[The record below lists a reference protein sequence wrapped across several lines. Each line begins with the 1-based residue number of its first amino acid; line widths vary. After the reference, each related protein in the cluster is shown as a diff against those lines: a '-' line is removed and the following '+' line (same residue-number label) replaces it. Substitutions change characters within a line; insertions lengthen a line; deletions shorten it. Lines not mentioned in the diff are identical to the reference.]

1 MQEKRTLR
9 IGVLFLACGAA
20 SAVAQL
26 RYVSQD
32 PVVVRDGAGSTG
44 FMVTNIGKTPLPLV
58 LRTGP
63 FTDDTSQ
70 MVLASPKIA
79 FTSET
84 GAPVPARVDPGTTVR
99 VEANLNNLGG
109 TSMASATLFNGDLEL
124 GKLHVVQA
132 DAPLNIS
139 IAGNG
144 SSDQELALTDGED
157 TLLTLKNNDAEA
169 YPLDWALQ
177 IDDKTLQSG
186 ELQLGPHGTSRIDL
200 TPSDDLYSW
209 KDDVRPSIR
218 NGVLL
223 LSLHGPP
230 DVAREL
236 LPEHTL
242 QVKLLLRKLSPAW
255 TSFCSHVFVALVLLL
270 GGLLSVV
277 GNSVLPNILRKIGL
291 RRQVNALGERTN
303 GITERVDS
311 HVRALLRLE
320 RKRLDLMLRKM
331 WALSLSAAETLDEA
345 SAGIDRLTKRLKV
358 AERLDDL
365 SRKLEEAST
374 TAPPSVTDDIDSK
387 LQMAATQIQS
397 FALTDEEVDAANG
410 YMDRANAGMELL
422 GNSEGLARLIA
433 GNFRDLKVRQKF
445 LPYSYYNDLK
455 TALPGLFEL
464 LNQPFDD
471 FRNIPR
477 QMVFAIDYGIT
488 ALQLAFDFAVMR
500 ESTPAGSG
508 PGAVPA
514 VTLTQGARDRVIAH
528 QKELVGLLGTLSW
541 SALRDLRAL
550 VQEMRE
556 NIYER
561 DVLDEIL
568 TSGQAQIAFDSQT
581 IRPYQ
586 PVHFSIKF
594 KDPRFNDAAATR
606 LLACKWDFPGH
617 LLEQDWKI
625 YHFFRGNEAKRGESR
640 DVPVSVS
647 VECRKPTEDTTQRG
661 SKQPSKQL
669 RGTLST
675 AIEIRKGE
683 RSSYSG
689 AFAEGV
695 RFLIAFGVALAGL
708 LSGALQELEKL
719 DFLPA
724 VIAILALGFA
734 ADAVKN
740 LLSQTARRAS
750 A

>member
-1 MQEKRTLR
+1 LQEKRTLR
-9 IGVLFLACGAA
+9 IGVLFLVCGTA
-20 SAVAQL
+20 AVAQL

-32 PVVVRDGAGSTG
+32 PIVLRDGAGSTG

-70 MVLASPKIA
+70 MVLAGPKMA
-79 FTSET
+79 FASET

-99 VEANLNNLGG
+99 IEANLNNLGG

-139 IAGNG
+139 ITGNG

-157 TLLTLKNNDAEA
+157 ALLTLKNNDAEA

-177 IDDKTLQSG
+177 IDGKTLQSG

-209 KDDVRPSIR
+209 KDDVRPSVR
-218 NGVLL
+218 DGVLL

-230 DVAREL
+230 EVAREL

-255 TSFCSHVFVALVLLL
+255 TSFCSHLFVALVLLI

-277 GNSVLPNILRKIGL
+277 GNSVLPNILRKISL

-303 GITERVDS
+303 GISERVDS
-311 HVRALLRLE
+311 HLRALLRLE
-320 RKRLDLMLRKM
+320 RKRLDLLLRKM
-331 WALSLSAAETLDEA
+331 WALSLSAAETLDEV

-358 AERLDDL
+358 IERLDDL
-365 SRKLEEAST
+365 SRRLEEAST

-387 LQMAATQIQS
+387 LQMAASQIQS

-422 GNSEGLARLIA
+422 GNSESLARMIA

-500 ESTPAGSG
+500 ESTPAPSG
-508 PGAVPA
+508 PGAAPA
-514 VTLTQGARDRVIAH
+514 ITLTPGARDRVIAH

-568 TSGQAQIAFDSQT
+568 TSGQAQITFDSQT

-586 PVHFSIKF
+586 PVHFSIRF
-594 KDPRFNDAAATR
+594 KDSRFNEAAATR
-606 LLACKWDFPGH
+606 RLACKWDFPGH
-617 LLEQDWKI
+617 LLEQDSKI

-647 VECRKPTEDTTQRG
+647 VECRKPTEDTAQRG
-661 SKQPSKQL
+661 SKEPVKPL

-734 ADAVKN
+734 ADSVKN
-740 LLSQTARRAS
+740 LLSQTAKKAS